1 MKKIEEIDIRSEEVQ
16 EILGTPPVWLVRW
29 GSTVALISFAVIL
42 WVAYWI
48 KYPDV
53 VEGEVK
59 VTSTEPPRKIYTE
72 TTGYIDEVLVKN
84 EELVDSGEALIAFRS
99 PANLADV
106 MVLEDHLALIK
117 ELNDSFLLSF
127 NPPRNLILGDI
138 QQYLYDFFEKQEAFR
153 SSLGGSSRR
162 TGSQNLRKRITDLQ
176 KRIQVN
182 NLEKRQLQDELEA
195 LSDKFSREQKAY
207 RDKKITLRQLRA
219 TQDAMSDTQR
229 SIKSVEA
236 DNAVKNREIAI
247 LQDQIKG
254 NREENKR
261 GRTQLSDDL
270 QKAFFQLQ
278 NSVEEWK
285 KKYVISSPI
294 KGIVAFTNEKIG
306 TQQFLIR
313 EEEILSIIPT
323 DTTETLGRMLLSI
336 DGSGKVQ
343 EKQKV
348 IVKFNSYPSHEF
360 GAVIGEVSWKGKV
373 PANKGI
379 PIEIR
384 FPNGLVTTRG
394 KAIDPQQEMI
404 GKAEI
409 ITSDK
414 RFFEK
419 IFEGFR
425 REIGG

>member
-1 MKKIEEIDIRSEEVQ
+1 MKRLEEIDIRSEEVQ

-29 GSTVALISFAVIL
+29 GSTVALISFVVIL

-53 VEGEVK
+53 VEGEVR
-59 VTSTEPPRKIYTE
+59 VTSTEPPRKVYTE

-106 MVLEDHLALIK
+106 MVLEDHLALVK
-117 ELNDSFLLSF
+117 EVSDSFLLSF

-138 QQYLYDFFEKQEAFR
+138 QQYLYDFFEKQEEFR
-153 SSLGGSSRR
+153 NSIGSSSRR
-162 TGSQNLRKRITDLQ
+162 SGSQDLRKRIADLQ
-176 KRIQVN
+176 KRIQGN

-195 LSDKFSREQKAY
+195 LSDKYSREQKAY

-247 LQDQIKG
+247 LQDRIEG

-261 GRTQLSDDL
+261 GRTQLTDEL

-278 NSVEEWK
+278 NRVEEWK
-285 KKYVISSPI
+285 KKYVISAPI
-294 KGIVAFTNEKIG
+294 KGIVAFTNQKVI

-313 EEEILSIIPT
+313 EEDILSIIPT
-323 DTTETLGRMLLSI
+323 DTTETLGKMLLSI

-373 PANKGI
+373 PANNGI

-394 KAIDPQQEMI
+394 RTIDPQQEML

-419 IFEGFR
+419 IFEGLR